1 MIIDYE
7 KGKCAVYGGQLL
19 GGGGGGILED
29 GLKTVESVSKLGGF
43 KLVDAGEFE
52 DDGLLVIAALVG
64 APGAKEKYIEDG
76 YSKRAFEL
84 LTKVLD
90 VKISGILGNEN
101 GGSASANGW
110 LLAAMTGLPVINA
123 LCNCRAHPT
132 AIMGSMGLPRLSNY
146 RSVQAGIGGK
156 GSRYIEMLVTGT
168 LTNASSAIRNESIL
182 AGGTV
187 SVVKNPVSVGYVK
200 ENGSVGAVEYAIKVG
215 EIIVNNLGNPVT
227 MLGKL
232 SDSFG
237 LKVIARG
244 KVEKYSIK
252 MVGGFDVGEI
262 IVQGEKNKR
271 YTLTF
276 WNEYMTLDSEE
287 RIATFPDIIA
297 TINAETGLPLPS
309 AMINEGDDVFLAK
322 IPMELLNLGMGIYD
336 RTSLVQIEQQ
346 VRKDIIP
353 YLKLS
358 RPLY

>member
-7 KGKCAVYGGQLL
+7 KGKYAVYGGQLL
-19 GGGGGGILED
+19 GGGGGGLLRD
-29 GLKTVESVSKLGGF
+29 GLKTIESVSKLGGF
-43 KLVDAGEFE
+43 KLVDTGEFE
-52 DDGLLVIAALVG
+52 DDDLLVIAALVG

-101 GGSASANGW
+101 GGSATANGW

-146 RSVQAGIGGK
+146 KSVQAGIGGRD
-156 GSRYIEMLVTGT
+156 GRYIEMLVTGT
-168 LTNASSAIRNESIL
+168 LTNASNAIRNESML
-182 AGGTV
+182 AGGLV

-200 ENGSVGAVEYAIKVG
+200 ENGSIGAVEYAIKVG

-227 MLGKL
+227 MLSKL
-232 SDSFG
+232 SDNFG
-237 LKVIARG
+237 LKVITKG

-262 IVQGEKNKR
+262 IVQGDNNR
-271 YTLTF
+271 TYTLTF
-276 WNEYMTLDSEE
+276 WNEYMTLESEE
-287 RIATFPDIIA
+287 RVATFPDIIA
-297 TINAETGLPLPS
+297 TINADSGLPIPS
-309 AMINEGDDVFLAK
+309 AMVNEGDELYLTK
-322 IPMELLNLGMGIYD
+322 IPMELLNLGMGMYE
-336 RTSLVQIEQQ
+336 RASFMQIEKQIG
-346 VRKDIIP
+346 KEIIP
-353 YLKLS
+353 YLKLVKN
-358 RPLY
+358 LY